1 MTKVTIN
8 GAAGRMGLKLVTLAV
23 NSDNFELYSAVDRE
37 GHENIGDDIGLL
49 AGLGNINCPLKDT
62 FEGKPDVIIDFSLPV
77 GAQKA
82 IEWAKTSKTALVIGT
97 TGIDEQLSSSID
109 EASKVIA
116 IVQATNMSTGMN
128 LLFSMVGKIAETL
141 GEDYDIEITE
151 AHHRFK
157 KDAPSGTAH
166 TLAENICKQT
176 GRNYPGDL
184 VHGREGKECP
194 RRQGSIGMHA
204 VRGGDI
210 VGEHSVMYSTLGE
223 TVTISHSAH
232 SRETFVRG
240 ALRAAQW
247 VVGKPP
253 RRYTMQ
259 DVLGL

>member
-1 MTKVTIN
+1 
-8 GAAGRMGLKLVTLAV
+8 MGLKLVTLAV
-23 NSDNFELYSAVDRE
+23 NSDKIELYSAVDRE
-37 GHENIGDDIGLL
+37 GHESIGDDAGLL
-49 AGLGNINCPLKDT
+49 AGLGKINCPLTDK
-62 FEGKPDVIIDFSLPV
+62 FEGKPDVIVDFSLPA

-109 EASKVIA
+109 EAAKVIP

-128 LLFSMVGKIAETL
+128 LLFSMVGKIAEAL

-157 KDAPSGTAH
+157 KDAPSGTAL

-176 GRNYPGDL
+176 GRNYPDDL
-184 VHGREGKECP
+184 VHGREGKDCP

-240 ALRAAQW
+240 ALRAAVW
-247 VVGKPP
+247 IAGKPP
-253 RRYTMQ
+253 RRYTMV
-259 DVLGL
+259 DVLGQ